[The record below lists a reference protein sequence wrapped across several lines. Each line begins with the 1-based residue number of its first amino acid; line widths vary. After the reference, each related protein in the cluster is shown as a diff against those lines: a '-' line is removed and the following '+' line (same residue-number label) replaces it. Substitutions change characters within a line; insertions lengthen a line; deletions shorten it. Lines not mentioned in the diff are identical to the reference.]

1 VHGQEASNIN
11 YSTVVL
17 IFDVSGFYNQSLY
30 YAFGEKVFSLN
41 ICKAAPKEMA
51 LQASSAY
58 KRQEFWRETHTPLW
72 PLIGHIIFSH
82 VKNHRTR
89 F

>member
-1 VHGQEASNIN
+1 MFPAFITS
-11 YSTVVL
+11 L
-17 IFDVSGFYNQSLY
+17 LY

-58 KRQEFWRETHTPLW
+58 KRQELWREPHTPLW
-72 PLIGHIIFSH
+72 PLIGHIIFL
-82 VKNHRTR
+82 TR
-89 F
+89 EKSSYAILIGRIIFFT